1 MQRGTKF
8 ASVRWMN
15 QPAYAMED
23 DGARPISGGLL
34 AFGRLLTVVLLLAV
48 SPLTLFMF
56 GWQYFD
62 TGGSP
67 LEKFHPATLLAVAL
81 LALLATNQARN
92 PISGLIALMQRNQGL
107 IPYFVAIGFMIAYT
121 AVILKQPVT
130 IFIETFAGAALMFLL
145 FQDLD
150 EKAGRTLARII
161 HLVMFANAML
171 AFYEVFNGFHLT
183 PLVVNGE
190 VLAEEPRATALLGHP
205 LGNAILAGAYVV
217 MLALG
222 GGRDLPVAL
231 RPIVFVVALASLV
244 PFGGRAATGAALLS
258 LVFLVVKR
266 LWDITRGASFE
277 PRSVIAGLVI
287 GPLAAITLVAADE
300 MGAFDTLTNRL
311 FDDEGSAGTRI
322 EMFELFKYLTPYDW
336 VFGPDPASLMTW
348 VRLHGLEY
356 GIESFI
362 VAFVL
367 NFGLLCAVVFFPPL
381 ALFFL
386 TLARAGRPGSGLA
399 VVYFLAVS
407 LTSISL
413 SSKSPTLSIFVML
426 LVILLRPPQ
435 LEGAVSGET

>member
-1 MQRGTKF
+1 MKF
-8 ASVRWMN
+8 ASGCPMDQTADATADDAVR
-15 QPAYAMED
+15 PVA
-23 DGARPISGGLL
+23 GRLL
-34 AFGRLLTVVLLLAV
+34 AFGRMVTVVLLLCV

-67 LEKFHPATLLAVAL
+67 LEKFHPATLLA
-81 LALLATNQARN
+81 LALLLLVASQAGN
-92 PISGLIALMQRNQGL
+92 PISGLLALIQRNQGL
-107 IPYFVAIGFMIAYT
+107 IPYFAAIAFMIGYT

-130 IFIETFAGAALMFLL
+130 IFIETFAGAAVMFLL

-190 VLAEEPRATALLGHP
+190 VLADEPRATALLGHP
-205 LGNAILAGAYVV
+205 LANAILAGAYVV

-222 GGRDLPVAL
+222 GARDLPVAL
-231 RPIVFVVALASLV
+231 RPVVFVVALASLV

-258 LVFLVVKR
+258 LVYLVLKR
-266 LWDITRGASFE
+266 MWDITRGATFE

-287 GPLAAITLVAADE
+287 GPLAAIALVAAYE

-322 EMFELFKYLTPYDW
+322 EMFELFRYLSVYDL
-336 VFGPDPASLMTW
+336 VFGPDPGVLLTW

-356 GIESFI
+356 GIESFV

-367 NFGLLCAVVFFPPL
+367 NFGLLCALIFLPPL
-381 ALFFL
+381 ALFFV
-386 TLARAGRPGSGLA
+386 TVMRGCRPGAGLA
-399 VVYFLAVS
+399 IVYFLAVA

-413 SSKSPTLSIFVML
+413 SSKSPTLSVFVML
-426 LVILLRPPQ
+426 LTVLLRPQVPVEPDSAE
-435 LEGAVSGET
+435 LGEQAF